1 MCRGSHNIPASLQ
14 HGSGAIPQQPHLGGF
29 EFDLPPSQAIRVS
42 SVKDRVKDQQTRGR
56 IVTQPGQVKDQQI
69 WECSQTK
76 NNKYLS
82 LEHPNM
88 GVLTIHGVKHKQ
100 C

>member
-1 MCRGSHNIPASLQ
+1 MCRGSHNIPASL

-42 SVKDRVKDQQTRGR
+42 SVKDRVKDQQ
-56 IVTQPGQVKDQQI
+56 I

-76 NNKYLS
+76 NKYLS